1 MKLRFATSTLVFT
14 AFAFFAST
22 LTAKSNDFAEP
33 IKLCAANPKCKQE
46 LPNPSGTGAA
56 HFVIRQANSV
66 ISIRCE
72 DSRDCR
78 RVYPRGASSSITN
91 LTDIFAAD

>member
-1 MKLRFATSTLVFT
+1 MEHCSSKFTLVLT
-14 AFAFFAST
+14 AIALFAST
-22 LTAKSNDFAEP
+22 ATAKSNDWAEP

-46 LPNPSGTGAA
+46 MPNPSGTGAT

-72 DSRDCR
+72 DNRECR
-78 RVYPRGASSSITN
+78 RVYPRGSSSAIAN